1 MNLSL
6 VETSRGLFRV
16 FEEIIERMLKPGI
29 FLFSDLGKCTK
40 SCASLRTESRKKQKD
55 NQIYMKQR
63 LGLEDIDGLGHFK
76 GAEILSL
83 LSQNQTINVLFKT
96 PIES

>member
-16 FEEIIERMLKPGI
+16 FEEIIERRMLKPGI

-40 SCASLRTESRKKQKD
+40 FCASLRTENRKKQKD
-55 NQIYMKQR
+55 NQIY
-63 LGLEDIDGLGHFK
+63 
-76 GAEILSL
+76 
-83 LSQNQTINVLFKT
+83 
-96 PIES
+96 

>member
-1 MNLSL
+1 
-6 VETSRGLFRV
+6 
-16 FEEIIERMLKPGI
+16 
-29 FLFSDLGKCTK
+29 
-40 SCASLRTESRKKQKD
+40 
-55 NQIYMKQR
+55 MKQR
-63 LGLEDIDGLGHFK
+63 LGREHIDGLGHFK